1 MHALYTALTASLIGT
16 SVGVEWEDED
26 DTDPIYIYLK
36 LSVLTIHPDK
46 RVSTTL
52 NTYHTGDLDELT
64 VAMHADLRAI
74 KRIRAVL
81 DAH

>member
-1 MHALYTALTASLIGT
+1 MHALYAALTASLAET
-16 SVGVEWEDED
+16 FVGVDWD
-26 DTDPIYIYLK
+26 DDGVTDPIFIYLK
-36 LSVLTIHPDK
+36 LSVLTIHPDR

-64 VAMHADLRAI
+64 VAMHADLRTI